1 MNFDHF
7 LKERVL
13 EDEKLSEYLT
23 YAMADEN
30 EGQQKFSNTLK
41 KTDVVN
47 LTFEERLKNT
57 KRKKRK

>member
-23 YAMADEN
+23 YAMAGEN

-41 KTDVVN
+41 KTDVAN

>member
-41 KTDVVN
+41 KTDVAN